1 MLTKNPIPII
11 KKAISIDRSLKYS
24 NIALRRVRAMINGEL
39 KIRKIGTK
47 KHTPS
52 GKVATVP
59 VEWKR

>member
-1 MLTKNPIPII
+1 
-11 KKAISIDRSLKYS
+11 
-24 NIALRRVRAMINGEL
+24 VRAMINGEL